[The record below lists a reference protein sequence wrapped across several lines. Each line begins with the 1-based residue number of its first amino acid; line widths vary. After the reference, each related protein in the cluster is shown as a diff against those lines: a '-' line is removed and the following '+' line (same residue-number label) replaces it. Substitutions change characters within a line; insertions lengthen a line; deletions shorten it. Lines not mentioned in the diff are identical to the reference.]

1 MAETFEYPPAFACN
15 HPIVPKR
22 NDSHLFII
30 KIRYHLCLT
39 RLKLA
44 MQRGAA
50 IPSEVFLQ
58 GVESELVDVLCFTAN
73 NMH

>member
-1 MAETFEYPPAFACN
+1 
-15 HPIVPKR
+15 
-22 NDSHLFII
+22 
-30 KIRYHLCLT
+30 
-39 RLKLA
+39 
-44 MQRGAA
+44 MQRGVA